1 MPASNTPAK
10 RGRPPKPKEV
20 KADTVEQAGQEIV
33 RQKRKRSDLEN
44 FGEERVKP
52 GDNARFLRNAL
63 IGYSLPPIDISDP
76 AQVEQRIKDYFLH
89 CVEKD
94 RKPSVVGMANWL
106 GIDRTTLNSWDR
118 GEYRGATHSHIVKK
132 AMTILEELYVDYMMN
147 GKVNPGSGCFIGKNH
162 FGYRDVTENVLTM
175 NNPMG
180 AEGDPSQMA
189 EKYQKALPSASIDAE
204 GAESE

>member
-1 MPASNTPAK
+1 MTDTPKK

-20 KADTVEQAGQEIV
+20 EAETVEQAGQEIV

-63 IGYSLPPIDISDP
+63 VGYSLPPIDISDP
-76 AQVEQRIKDYFLH
+76 TQVEQRIEDYFLH

-106 GIDRTTLNSWDR
+106 GIDRTTLNSCLLYTSPSPRDR
-118 GEYRGATHSHIVKK
+118 TRSR
-132 AMTILEELYVDYMMN
+132 M
-147 GKVNPGSGCFIGKNH
+147 
-162 FGYRDVTENVLTM
+162 
-175 NNPMG
+175 
-180 AEGDPSQMA
+180 PS
-189 EKYQKALPSASIDAE
+189 SA
-204 GAESE
+204 

>member
-1 MPASNTPAK
+1 METSKPK

-162 FGYRDVTENVLTM
+162 FGYKDVTENVLTM

-180 AEGDPSQMA
+180 SDSDPATMA
-189 EKYQKALPSASIDAE
+189 QKYQSALPETIIE
-204 GAESE
+204 CEKEER

>member
-189 EKYQKALPSASIDAE
+189 QKYQKALPGAAIDAE

>member
-1 MPASNTPAK
+1 MPTTNTPAK

-20 KADTVEQAGQEIV
+20 EADTVEQAGQEIV

-180 AEGDPSQMA
+180 AESDPTQMA
-189 EKYQKALPSASIDAE
+189 QKYQKALPGAAIDAE
-204 GAESE
+204 GAEEE

>member
-1 MPASNTPAK
+1 MTENKTPAK

-76 AQVEQRIKDYFLH
+76 TQVEQRIKDYFLH

-189 EKYQKALPSASIDAE
+189 QKYQKALPDASIDAE
-204 GAESE
+204 GAEEE

>member
-1 MPASNTPAK
+1 MAETNKPK

-33 RQKRKRSDLEN
+33 KTQRKRQDLEN
-44 FGEERVKP
+44 FGAEQVKP

-63 IGYSLPPIDISDP
+63 IGFSLPPIDISDS
-76 AQVEQRIKDYFLH
+76 AQVEKRIEEYFLH
-89 CVEKD
+89 CIEKD
-94 RKPSVVGMANWL
+94 RKPNVVGMSNWL
-106 GIDRTTLNSWDR
+106 GIDRSTLNSWHR
-118 GEYRGATHSHIVKK
+118 GEYRTETHSPIIKK

-180 AEGDPSQMA
+180 AESDPTQMA
-189 EKYQKALPSASIDAE
+189 QKYQNALPGASIDAE
-204 GAESE
+204 GAEEE

>member
-1 MPASNTPAK
+1 MSTNNTPTK

-118 GEYRGATHSHIVKK
+118 GEYREATHSHIVKK

-180 AEGDPSQMA
+180 AESDPTQMA
-189 EKYQKALPSASIDAE
+189 QKYQSALPGATIDYGKE
-204 GAESE
+204 DE